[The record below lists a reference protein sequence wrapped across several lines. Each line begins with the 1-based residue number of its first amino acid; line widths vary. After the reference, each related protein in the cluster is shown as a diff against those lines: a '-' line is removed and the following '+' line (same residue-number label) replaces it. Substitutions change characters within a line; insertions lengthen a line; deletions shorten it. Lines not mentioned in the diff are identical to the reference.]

1 MKINKVSEYILDD
14 DNGNSLRVKFDD
26 DCWHIEIEDD
36 IVFSFEAED
45 SINLENIFKE
55 IYMNRSDDDIDD
67 DVIKNA

>member
-1 MKINKVSEYILDD
+1 MKINKVNEYILDD
-14 DNGNSLRVKFDD
+14 DNGNTLRVKFDD
-26 DCWHIEIEDD
+26 DSWNIVIEDD

-55 IYMNRSDDDIDD
+55 IYMSRSDDDIDD